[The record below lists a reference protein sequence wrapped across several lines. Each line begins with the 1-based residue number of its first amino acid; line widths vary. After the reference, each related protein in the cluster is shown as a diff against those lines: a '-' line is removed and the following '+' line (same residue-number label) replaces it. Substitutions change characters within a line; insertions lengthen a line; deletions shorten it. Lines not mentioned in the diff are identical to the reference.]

1 MIHPV
6 IKIQHMSYYDPIP
19 SVSMAGTF
27 RSAPSNIKK
36 YHDTLMITVHKGP
49 ALGKS
54 KVRPFLTLTFPS
66 SYKNHV
72 LRSLEDID
80 LLITDAFYY
89 SKPHNFHLPN

>member
-1 MIHPV
+1 
-6 IKIQHMSYYDPIP
+6 MSYHYYKDPIP

-27 RSAPSNIKK
+27 RSSPSNIKK
-36 YHDTLMITVHKGP
+36 YHDKLMFTVHKGP

-66 SYKNHV
+66 RYNLV

-80 LLITDAFYY
+80 LLITDALYY
-89 SKPHNFHLPN
+89 SKPHNSHLPN